1 MKGLLVITGGPGT
14 GKTTIIRC
22 ITAALHEMQMDF
34 VLCAPTGRAAKRMSE
49 ATGYEAKTIHRL
61 LEFIPGEGFSRNEE
75 NPILTDMIIVDEV
88 SMVDVPLMHALL
100 KATAPGT
107 RMLLVGDADQLP
119 PVGCG
124 DVLRNII
131 DSGVVR
137 TVRLK
142 EIFRQKQESYIITNA
157 YRINRG
163 EMPFLD
169 HPESDFRFEPMESPD
184 AVLDRVVS
192 MCRDA
197 RKNTEDES
205 VLLELQVLVPMKKGT
220 LGVRNLNKVLQDALN
235 PKSVGKREQVF
246 GETVFREGDK
256 VMQMRNDYKV
266 PWIRQDAAGRM
277 TEGAGA
283 FNGDLGT
290 IHAVEPNARRITVLF
305 DDGRIA
311 EYDYDTA
318 DSLDLAYCISI
329 HKSQGSEFRNV
340 ILPLCGGTPLLLTR
354 NLLYTAV
361 TRAKKQVWC
370 IGRAETIRQMVQ
382 NNRSTRRYTSLKQC
396 LIEADFLRRGN

>member
-1 MKGLLVITGGPGT
+1 
-14 GKTTIIRC
+14 
-22 ITAALHEMQMDF
+22 
-34 VLCAPTGRAAKRMSE
+34 
-49 ATGYEAKTIHRL
+49 
-61 LEFIPGEGFSRNEE
+61 
-75 NPILTDMIIVDEV
+75 
-88 SMVDVPLMHALL
+88 
-100 KATAPGT
+100 
-107 RMLLVGDADQLP
+107 
-119 PVGCG
+119 
-124 DVLRNII
+124 
-131 DSGVVR
+131 
-137 TVRLK
+137 
-142 EIFRQKQESYIITNA
+142 
-157 YRINRG
+157 
-163 EMPFLD
+163 
-169 HPESDFRFEPMESPD
+169 
-184 AVLDRVVS
+184 
-192 MCRDA
+192 
-197 RKNTEDES
+197 
-205 VLLELQVLVPMKKGT
+205 
-220 LGVRNLNKVLQDALN
+220 
-235 PKSVGKREQVF
+235 
-246 GETVFREGDK
+246 
-256 VMQMRNDYKV
+256 MQMRNDYKV